1 MAESAQ
7 QPARLI
13 RRREVE
19 RRTGHGRSTLYDWV
33 ASGRFP
39 RPVRTGPRSV
49 AWIEAE
55 VSDWIAAR
63 AGERGAA

>member
-1 MAESAQ
+1 MAESA

-19 RRTGHGRSTLYDWV
+19 RRIGHARSTLYGWIET
-33 ASGRFP
+33 GRFP

-49 AWIEAE
+49 AWLESE
-55 VSDWIAAR
+55 VDSWIVQR